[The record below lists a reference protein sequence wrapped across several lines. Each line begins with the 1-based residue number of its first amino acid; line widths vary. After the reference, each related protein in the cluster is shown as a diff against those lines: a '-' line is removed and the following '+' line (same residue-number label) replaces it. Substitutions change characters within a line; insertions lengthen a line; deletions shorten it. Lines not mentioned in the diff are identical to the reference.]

1 MKIYTSLFGIV
12 SAVLMKSCASVGGAW
27 QAGTEIVTG
36 TVDSVVGGAATMTKA
51 VTHDVMSVADVAV
64 KTTQGVVEVV
74 AEEVDSQTD
83 ELQPKEEEKK
93 D

>member
-12 SAVLMKSCASVGGAW
+12 SAVLMTSCASVGGAW

-51 VTHDVMSVADVAV
+51 VTDDVMSVADVAV

>member
-1 MKIYTSLFGIV
+1 MLSLLV
-12 SAVLMKSCASVGGAW
+12 PLL
-27 QAGTEIVTG
+27 
-36 TVDSVVGGAATMTKA
+36 D
-51 VTHDVMSVADVAV
+51 DVMSVADVAV